1 MAYGMSMKQTEKYVL
16 QLAELLKIDPAEVRR
31 ANDIITRRELLRI
44 SRNDKEEN
52 KDGNNQEY

>member
-44 SRNDKEEN
+44 SQNDKEEN

>member
-16 QLAELLKIDPAEVRR
+16 QLAELLKIDPADVRK

-44 SRNDKEEN
+44 SRNDKEV
-52 KDGNNQEY
+52 KDESDNSW

>member
-44 SRNDKEEN
+44 ARNDKEEN

>member
-44 SRNDKEEN
+44 SRNDKEVN
-52 KDGNNQEY
+52 SDDVR

>member
-44 SRNDKEEN
+44 SRNDKEV
-52 KDGNNQEY
+52 KDGANNAR